1 VWIAFA
7 VVIGNWGVL
16 WSARLDPE
24 WPALRVLGWLLSTS
38 SLYAFCVFVLPE
50 VGTSRPLDLK
60 KFHESEGRRY
70 ILMHNI
76 FVVAAIVLLV
86 AVIGIT
92 PSQTLNLASA
102 LLALAFGIVA
112 LLTRGQ
118 PQFAA
123 SVAVAILATAFMATN
138 INILTG

>member
-24 WPALRVLGWLLSTS
+24 WPALRVLGWLLS
-38 SLYAFCVFVLPE
+38 E